1 MGRPKALL
9 PLDGE
14 SFADRLV
21 GTFAICCEPVIL
33 VLGHHHDQIQAG
45 LRRKPQIVLNPD
57 PERGQLS
64 SMQCGLRALPAS
76 AAGFVFTPVD
86 YPSIQPGTVK
96 ALLAALEKSEAQCA
110 IPRYDGRKGHPV
122 ACRIGLAA
130 EFLALPADGQA
141 REVVRRHA
149 AATLWVDV
157 DDPGIVDDVDDPA
170 AYQRLLAEVRPS

>member
-14 SFADRLV
+14 SFADRLI
-21 GTFAICCEPVIL
+21 GTFASCCDPVIL
-33 VLGHHHDQIQAG
+33 VLGHHHDQIQSC
-45 LRRKPQIVLNPD
+45 LCRKPVIVLNPA

-76 AAGFVFTPVD
+76 AEGFVFTPVD
-86 YPSIQPGTVK
+86 YPAIQPSTIK
-96 ALLAALEKSEAQCA
+96 TLLGALESSGALCA

-122 ACRIGLAA
+122 ACRMGLAA
-130 EFLALPADGQA
+130 EFLDLPADGQA

-149 AATLWVDV
+149 AATVYVDV
-157 DDPGIVDDVDDPA
+157 DDPGVVDDVDDPA